1 MGYRKQYPQTY
12 GIWCAMKTRCNNP
25 KAINYQNYGGR
36 GIRVCSEWQTFEGF
50 FADMG
55 ESNGLTLDRIDVNGD
70 YEPINCKWSTRKE
83 QGNNKRNNIII
94 EFGGKRLTAMQWSET
109 TGIGES
115 TIRKRIR
122 LGWPAEKTL
131 TEKPVIGRNQT
142 WSKAA

>member
-1 MGYRKQYPQTY
+1 MGYRKQYPRTY
-12 GIWCAMKTRCNNP
+12 GIWCAMKTRCGNP
-25 KAINYQNYGGR
+25 NAVNYANYGGR

-70 YEPINCKWSTRKE
+70 YEPSNCKWSTRKE
-83 QGNNKRNNIII
+83 QGNNKRNNNVI
-94 EFGGKRLTAMQWSET
+94 ELNGKRMTAMQWSEQ

-122 LGWPAEKTL
+122 LGWPVEKVL